1 MNREFNCTVKTRIEK
16 FHPHFYLMSK
26 KYFQC
31 TSLVV
36 LDSPIKTHYDTECRT
51 YYADNRLSAN
61 LPESLSEAQPKY
73 SIREINFRLF
83 LFQKCENRNLCHACS
98 LKLLIRLS
106 FI

>member
-61 LPESLSEAQPKY
+61 LPVSLSEALNQNTPFGK
-73 SIREINFRLF
+73 SIFDSSYFKNVKIEIYVTHVL
-83 LFQKCENRNLCHACS
+83 
-98 LKLLIRLS
+98 
-106 FI
+106 